1 MWNIVNVKTP
11 SIGQHK
17 KDLFREP
24 ISSCDDFKLHYLEKF
39 AQFIETWY
47 CSGLPCLSKE
57 TCLAVKHTSLALCDI
72 AKYLLS
78 DLGFSYVLL
87 GKFQSDVLESRFG

>member
-1 MWNIVNVKTP
+1 MISNCIILKNLLSLLKTGIVA
-11 SIGQHK
+11 
-17 KDLFREP
+17 D
-24 ISSCDDFKLHYLEKF
+24 
-39 AQFIETWY
+39 
-47 CSGLPCLSKE
+47 CLSKE

-87 GKFQSDVLESRFG
+87 GKFQSDILESRFGGYHVWRQLLHICATGSAK